1 MARCDATAGMRM
13 LAAVAAAVAL
23 PLPSHATL
31 VTQRAAFQQ
40 LAEQGLAQTQQY
52 WWDEKYGW
60 YSGRPTDDP
69 PVASLWSSYP
79 LLELVAAVAI
89 ADPTPA
95 NKAAVETTF
104 TQAENFWDP
113 TIEDGA
119 GGITWL
125 WGQRNTGNAYFD
137 DAGWWA
143 VANLHAYEATKDVR
157 WLWDAQ
163 RVLSYIDQ
171 FGWDPVNGGTWWDSD
186 HDHKTSEPLAAEA
199 LVAATLY
206 RIVHEPYFLDLA
218 ERYIAWADA
227 NTRTPDGLY
236 GRNTTDP
243 TVMDY
248 VEGMMISADVELCRG
263 TGDKSWCT
271 KAESIAK
278 ASLDT
283 FPTIEPWTPEPDAI
297 YMQAMLELY
306 QQDGNPTWYALAYA
320 NAASAAVNA
329 RDENGFW
336 SHDWRGYR
344 MDPGQLFTQ
353 AATPELFA
361 WMAATDP
368 PAG

>member
-1 MARCDATAGMRM
+1 MRL
-13 LAAVAAAVAL
+13 LAAVAAAITL

-31 VTQRAAFQQ
+31 VANRAEFQQ
-40 LAEQGLAQTQQY
+40 LAEQGLAQTRQY
-52 WWDEKYGW
+52 WWDAKFGW

-95 NKAAVETTF
+95 NKAFVDTTF

-113 TIEDGA
+113 TIEGT

-125 WGQRNTGNAYFD
+125 WGQRYTGNAYFD

-143 VANLHAYEATKDVR
+143 VANLHAYEATKNVR

-163 RVLSYIDQ
+163 RALSYIDQ
-171 FGWDPVNGGTWWDSD
+171 YGWDPVDGGTWWDSV
-186 HDHKTSEPLAAEA
+186 HDHKTSEPLAAAA

-206 RIVHEPYFLDLA
+206 RIVHEPYFLDVA

-227 NTRTPDGLY
+227 NTRNLAAGGLY
-236 GRNTTDP
+236 GRSATDG

-248 VEGMMISADVELCRG
+248 VEGMMIAAHVELCRA
-263 TGDKSWCT
+263 TGDKSWCNE
-271 KAESIAK
+271 AESIAS

-297 YMQAMLELY
+297 YLQGMLELY
-306 QQDGNPTWYALAYA
+306 DYDGNPTWYALAYA
-320 NAASAAVNA
+320 NATSAEVNA
-329 RDENGFW
+329 RDPEGFW
-336 SHDWRGYR
+336 SHDWRGYT

-353 AATPELFA
+353 SATPELFA
-361 WMAATDP
+361 WMAATPP
-368 PAG
+368 PAS